1 MTGLSKE
8 GHETA
13 SYEPLE
19 NHGWALGIARTIHQ
33 TLAPGPRLDVLNRR
47 SVEYISESLNTFA
60 LGKKPKAVSMYKWIT
75 HEVLLATT
83 EGIYAGKFVKARDLV
98 QKSYE
103 RYFLDQGHRHPDTP
117 PFTKE
122 RTLFEEERG
131 LSTTDMAKMETA
143 TSIGI
148 LANTLPATF
157 WLVYHIVSDP
167 EVLEDCRT
175 ELFSAV
181 KESDDGN
188 TYEVDMT
195 CIKTSCPIL
204 FSTFQEVF
212 RFRGTGV
219 SARMMM
225 DDFLL
230 DNTYLLKKGNI
241 VLIPAAVQH
250 GLPSAWGDNVHEFYH
265 KRFIREQGGAKSKR
279 HNPVA
284 FRGFGGGSTLCPGR
298 HFAAT
303 EILAFASLI
312 IMRFNIRPVQGYW
325 PTPTVENANAAISIQ
340 TPDHDI
346 DVEIEPQNEKRWVV
360 TFSGS
365 DKPMDIAAE
374 DIEEREDKKNVG
386 DIH

>member
-1 MTGLSKE
+1 M
-8 GHETA
+8 
-13 SYEPLE
+13 
-19 NHGWALGIARTIHQ
+19 R
-33 TLAPGPRLDVLNRR
+33 
-47 SVEYISESLNTFA
+47 
-60 LGKKPKAVSMYKWIT
+60 
-75 HEVLLATT
+75 
-83 EGIYAGKFVKARDLV
+83 
-98 QKSYE
+98 
-103 RYFLDQGHRHPDTP
+103 
-117 PFTKE
+117 
-122 RTLFEEERG
+122 FEEERG

-167 EVLEDCRT
+167 EVLEDCRR

-181 KESDDGN
+181 KISDDGD

-195 CIKTSCPIL
+195 CVKTSCPIL

-230 DNTYLLKKGNI
+230 ENTYLLKKGNI

-250 GLPSAWGDNVHEFYH
+250 GLSSAWGDNVHEFYH
-265 KRFIREQGGAKSKR
+265 KRFIRERGGAKGKR

-303 EILAFASLI
+303 EILAFASVI

-325 PTPTVENANAAISIQ
+325 QTPTVENANIAISIQ
-340 TPDHDI
+340 TPDNDI
-346 DVEIEPQNEKRWVV
+346 EVEIEPQNEKRWVV

-374 DIEEREDKKNVG
+374 DIEAREDKKKVG
-386 DIH
+386 QGH

>member
-1 MTGLSKE
+1 MLNIEQS
-8 GHETA
+8 HF
-13 SYEPLE
+13 EP
-19 NHGWALGIARTIHQ
+19 GIIP
-33 TLAPGPRLDVLNRR
+33 LLVGIGP
-47 SVEYISESLNTFA
+47 SL
-60 LGKKPKAVSMYKWIT
+60 I
-75 HEVLLATT
+75 
-83 EGIYAGKFVKARDLV
+83 AGRFIKARDIV
-98 QKSYE
+98 EKSYE
-103 RYFLDQGHRHPDTP
+103 RYFRDGWHHHPDVP

-122 RTLFEEERG
+122 RMRFDEERG
-131 LSTTDMAKMETA
+131 LSVTDLAKMETA

-148 LANTLPATF
+148 LANTLPGTF

-167 EVLEDCRT
+167 EVLEDCRR

-181 KESDDGN
+181 KISDDGD

-195 CIKTSCPIL
+195 CVKTSCPIL

-230 DNTYLLKKGNI
+230 DDTYLLKKGNI
-241 VLIPAAVQH
+241 VLIPASVQH
-250 GLPSAWGDNVHEFYH
+250 GLSSAWGDNVHEFYH
-265 KRFIREQGGAKSKR
+265 KRFLPGHSGAKGKR

-325 PTPTVENANAAISIQ
+325 QTPTVENGNAAISIQ
-340 TPDHDI
+340 TPDQDF
-346 DVEIEPQNEKRWVV
+346 DVEIEPRDEKRWVV

-365 DKPMDIAAE
+365 DKPMDISAE
-374 DIEEREDKKNVG
+374 DIEAREDKKVE

>member
-1 MTGLSKE
+1 M
-8 GHETA
+8 
-13 SYEPLE
+13 
-19 NHGWALGIARTIHQ
+19 R
-33 TLAPGPRLDVLNRR
+33 
-47 SVEYISESLNTFA
+47 
-60 LGKKPKAVSMYKWIT
+60 
-75 HEVLLATT
+75 
-83 EGIYAGKFVKARDLV
+83 
-98 QKSYE
+98 
-103 RYFLDQGHRHPDTP
+103 
-117 PFTKE
+117 
-122 RTLFEEERG
+122 FEEERG
-131 LSTTDMAKMETA
+131 LSTTDLAKMETA

-148 LANTLPATF
+148 LANTLPGTF

-167 EVLEDCRT
+167 EVLEDCRR

-181 KESDDGN
+181 KISDDG
-188 TYEVDMT
+188 THEVDMT

-212 RFRGTGV
+212 RFRGIGV

-250 GLPSAWGDNVHEFYH
+250 GLSSAWGDNVHEFYY
-265 KRFIREQGGAKSKR
+265 KRFIREQRGAKSKR

-312 IMRFNIRPVQGYW
+312 IMRFNIRPIQGYW
-325 PTPTVENANAAISIQ
+325 QAPTVENGNAAISIQ

-346 DVEIEPQNEKRWVV
+346 DVEIEPQNKKRWVV

-374 DIEEREDKKNVG
+374 DIEAREDKKEAG
-386 DIH
+386 EIH